1 MSSPNIIVGQVWVA
15 ESYLWPKFFFCKNG
29 ALLSPACEAVRVYGC
44 ILCVCLSVYFV
55 CVCLFVYFVCVCL
68 SVCVSP
74 WESHLWPE
82 FLLLGS
88 AAQLSPGEREV
99 ELGRERRRQPVLR
112 RISGEDFLLAASS
125 SHKSHAC
132 KVSLTGESTD
142 SLGYFLRKMFF
153 STFVWY

>member
-29 ALLSPACEAVRVYGC
+29 ALLSPACEAVLVYGC

-55 CVCLFVYFVCVCL
+55 CVCLL
-68 SVCVSP
+68 MCVSLRESLTCDLSSCSSEAP
-74 WESHLWPE
+74 PNSHL
-82 FLLLGS
+82 G
-88 AAQLSPGEREV
+88 REKWNW
-99 ELGRERRRQPVLR
+99 GGERRRQPVLR
-112 RISGEDFLLAASS
+112 RISWEDFLLAAS

>member
-88 AAQLSPGEREV
+88 AAQLSPGERSGTV
-99 ELGRERRRQPVLR
+99 GGREDANRC
-112 RISGEDFLLAASS
+112 SGEFPGKTSCLQPPPHINLTHVKSLWQERVQTHLAIS
-125 SHKSHAC
+125 
-132 KVSLTGESTD
+132 
-142 SLGYFLRKMFF
+142 
-153 STFVWY
+153 

>member
-44 ILCVCLSVYFV
+44 ILCVCLFVYCV
-55 CVCLFVYFVCVCL
+55 CVCLL
-68 SVCVSP
+68 MCVSLR
-74 WESHLWPE
+74 ESLTCD
-82 FLLLGS
+82 
-88 AAQLSPGEREV
+88 LSSCSSEAPPNSH
-99 ELGRERRRQPVLR
+99 LGREKWNWGRERRQPVLR

-142 SLGYFLRKMFF
+142 SPYHECIYTLGGYI
-153 STFVWY
+153 S